1 MQDVKVHAPVECT
14 DAFKL
19 NGITYVPHYKN
30 RNLYVGPGYP
40 VGPGNPLPKSSFT
53 ARELID
59 AGAEKVELM
68 LWPRPQFFE
77 AAKAA

>member
-1 MQDVKVHAPVECT
+1 MQELKVTAPVEIT

-30 RNLYVGPGYP
+30 KNLYVGPGYP
-40 VGPGNPLPKSSFT
+40 VGAGNPLPKFSFT

-59 AGAEKVELM
+59 AGAEKLELP
-68 LWPRPQFFE
+68 LWPRPQLFE